1 MDDVRLERFI
11 QAITEQTSKT
21 VNLLEGQ
28 DKVNTALTA
37 QIDAIVSSFS
47 DEKKKKS
54 TLETKIGKLSE
65 NSSKVDVQFGK
76 LNKTLGGVAEAIK
89 QTNKLTAGQTKIL
102 QNLDPGS
109 RRLKGDTYDAQTG
122 SEQRIIK
129 TISKI
134 RGGMGVTRGL
144 VTAGGAMG
152 GYKFLS
158 ALWNNRLLLG
168 GIAAG
173 GMMNPD
179 WLKGMLGAGPGM
191 SFKEGAFGQDSFL
204 RRRFGGMGGMKG
216 TAADWALDNPYWA
229 GGGAAGLAFGP
240 TRRLAWGATKL
251 GARGIAAASTI
262 PGQMARAG
270 FAGLGSFAPRVGGMI
285 PPSGAPGMPTPKPPT
300 PDSLSKIWKD
310 ATGKGK
316 DKAMKGA
323 KTAMKTVARKGGSK
337 LMIQRAGALI
347 MARFLQG
354 AAVIGAT
361 GGTGTVVTA
370 ALWAYT
376 VYQVADMLLPTDV
389 IAGWFTTSGAEREM
403 QGRADMQ
410 TGAVQAQ
417 AAGLKITNEK
427 GIFLEPGEI
436 RKQKSAGTLEQKWR
450 GGLGGVSTHMGYT
463 FTKEEQA
470 RNDALEKW
478 AKTMED
484 PYATTARG
492 IDKMKMM
499 FVEKIMKISD
509 GTQFIG
515 RRWSGPELFNNH
527 TAPQLRNMYSQ
538 VILPRAKGQKAKEER
553 SRLNKG
559 LPAGDTGRI
568 LFEGGAK
575 IAGSRAELSE
585 RAKRERSAAAQ
596 GLTLEELNVM
606 EQTRKTNEQKA
617 SLYYQAVGQGRPNA
631 SRAAELQAAEKL
643 HRDSL
648 LEETRTTNRLL
659 QAQGGAGQGTEDTAD
674 QSHGSLND
682 GLRADRRTPIPSRRV
697 RK

>member
-11 QAITEQTSKT
+11 QAIAEQTGKT

-37 QIDAIVSSFS
+37 QIDAIVSAFS

-89 QTNKLTAGQTKIL
+89 QTNKLTSGQTKIL

-122 SEQRIIK
+122 SEKRITKLINASKGSMFARNPFK
-129 TISKI
+129 TAAA
-134 RGGMGVTRGL
+134 VGL
-144 VTAGGAMG
+144 
-152 GYKFLS
+152 GYKPLKW
-158 ALWNNRLLLG
+158 LWNNKLLLG
-168 GIAAG
+168 GLAAG

-179 WLKGMLGAGPGM
+179 YLRQVLGMASGNMDWGT
-191 SFKEGAFGQDSFL
+191 AFGL
-204 RRRFGGMGGMKG
+204 RGHSRP
-216 TAADWALDNPYWA
+216 TDWMLDNPGKTGLA
-229 GGGAAGLAFGP
+229 GAGLAFGP
-240 TRRLAWGATKL
+240 TRRLAWKATKL
-251 GARGIAAASTI
+251 GARGIAAASTV

-270 FAGLGSFAPRVGGMI
+270 AAGLGSFAPRAPGLMR
-285 PPSGAPGMPTPKPPT
+285 PSGAPGMPTPRAPT
-300 PDSLSKIWKD
+300 PDSLSRIWKD
-310 ATGKGK
+310 YKGPGK

-323 KTAMKTVARKGGSK
+323 KTAMKTVAKKGGSK
-337 LMIQRAGALI
+337 LMAQRAGALI

-354 AAVIGAT
+354 AAIAGAS
-361 GGTGTVVTA
+361 GGLASGVTV

-376 VYQVADMLLPTDV
+376 AYEVADMLLPTDV
-389 IAGWFTTSGAEREM
+389 IADWFTTSGAEREM

-417 AAGLKITNEK
+417 AAGLKITNEQ
-427 GIFLEPGEI
+427 GQFLEPGEI

-450 GGLGGVSTHMGYT
+450 GGLGGVSTHMEYT

-492 IDKMKMM
+492 IDKRKWITIK
-499 FVEKIMKISD
+499 KIMKISD

-515 RRWSGPELFNNH
+515 RRWSAAELFNNH
-527 TAPQLRNMYSQ
+527 TAPQLRNMYTQ

-553 SRLNKG
+553 STLNKG
-559 LPAGDTGRI
+559 LSKGDRGWFK
-568 LFEGGAK
+568 FEGGAAV
-575 IAGSRAELSE
+575 AGSRAALS
-585 RAKRERSAAAQ
+585 AAAQRERSAAAQ
-596 GLTLEELNVM
+596 GLTLEEFDAIQ
-606 EQTRKTNEQKA
+606 QTRKTDDQKA
-617 SLYYQAVGQGRPNA
+617 SLYYQGVGMGAPKANLEAKALRDAAIMKPVVEAITTQTRVIQAGQG
-631 SRAAELQAAEKL
+631 
-643 HRDSL
+643 
-648 LEETRTTNRLL
+648 
-659 QAQGGAGQGTEDTAD
+659 GGAGTEDTAD
-674 QSHGSLND
+674 QSHESLND
-682 GLRADRRTPIPSRRV
+682 GLRAGRRIPSRRV
-697 RK
+697 RKTQ

>member
-152 GYKFLS
+152 GYKLLGFLMK
-158 ALWNNRLLLG
+158 NRLLLG
-168 GIAAG
+168 GLAAG

-179 WLKGMLGAGPGM
+179 YLKQMLGMGPGNM
-191 SFKEGAFGQDSFL
+191 DI
-204 RRRFGGMGGMKG
+204 G
-216 TAADWALDNPYWA
+216 TALGVRGYSRPTDWMLDNPGKTGLA
-229 GGGAAGLAFGP
+229 GAGLAFGP
-240 TRRLAWGATKL
+240 TRRLAWRATKW
-251 GARGIAAASTI
+251 GGRGIAAASTI

-270 FAGLGSFAPRVGGMI
+270 AAGLGSFAATPGYVPTGMTA
-285 PPSGAPGMPTPKPPT
+285 GAPTARIPT

-316 DKAMKGA
+316 EKAAKGA
-323 KTAMKTVARKGGSK
+323 KTAMKAVAKKGGSK

-389 IAGWFTTSGAEREM
+389 IAEWFTTSGAAQEM

-410 TGAVQAQ
+410 TGAVIAQ
-417 AAGLKITNEK
+417 AAGLKITDEQ
-427 GIFLEPGEI
+427 GQFLEPNEI
-436 RKQKSAGTLEQKWR
+436 RKSIVGGAGWR
-450 GGLGGVSTHMGYT
+450 GTRKYYSNLSGETSRMEGGITDPAEI
-463 FTKEEQA
+463 KRNLA
-470 RNDALEKW
+470 REKW

-484 PYATTARG
+484 PFATTARG
-492 IDKMKMM
+492 IDRLKWITIK
-499 FVEKIMKISD
+499 KIMKISD

-515 RRWSGPELFNNH
+515 RRWSEAELFNNH
-527 TAPQLRNMYSQ
+527 TSPQLINMYNQ

-553 SRLNKG
+553 ARMNKG
-559 LPAGDTGRI
+559 MAADARGRI
-568 LFEGGAK
+568 EFEGGAP
-575 IAGSRAELSE
+575 IAGSKAELSAT
-585 RAKRERSAAAQ
+585 AKRERYAASQ
-596 GLTLEELNVM
+596 GMTVGEVDAID
-606 EQTRKTNEQKA
+606 QTRKTNEQKA

-674 QSHGSLND
+674 QSHESLND
-682 GLRADRRTPIPSRRV
+682 GRRANRRIPSRRV